1 MRAGLLDECW
11 AVSRTG
17 RGTKAMASRRQYA
30 ALPVIVAADGQLLVL
45 ILTSRETRRW
55 IIPKG
60 WAEKGIAPHRLAAR
74 EAYEE
79 AGVRGEI
86 GPEFLGRFRYIKL
99 LRGKRRTRAVSCVVV
114 VYELRVERLLDDWPE
129 KAQRERRWV
138 TPLKAAGLVEE
149 EPLAGLL
156 RDLAAR
162 PAAMDRPASQQPDD

>member
-1 MRAGLLDECW
+1 
-11 AVSRTG
+11 
-17 RGTKAMASRRQYA
+17 MAARRQYA
-30 ALPVIVAADGQLLVL
+30 ALPVAVASDGQMSVL

-55 IIPKG
+55 VIPKG
-60 WAEKGIAPHRLAAR
+60 WAEKGVAPHRLAAR

-79 AGVRGEI
+79 AGVRGVV
-86 GPEFLGRFRYIKL
+86 GPEPLGSFRYIKL

-138 TPLKAAGLVEE
+138 TPLEAAELVEE
-149 EPLAGLL
+149 DGLAGLL

-162 PAAMDRPASQQPDD
+162 PAAKDMPAPQRPDE